1 MRLSIKTSLL
11 AVLWTIIA
19 AAATAQTPMRKVH
32 PVAAD
37 TIASLSW
44 TSLATDPQG
53 DGLQARLPDAKELL
67 YAIDADADLVWFKII
82 VWEPLPERWFGISV
96 AADVDGTS
104 DNGMAWWGSNKIKFD
119 RLASAFLFKADD
131 EWQGYAGA
139 GDSDSIGRGNMTNLS
154 TSVKVVIDREHR
166 AIVLGVP
173 RSAFGTVATVR
184 VIATVGSMIANN
196 DDVPNEGTVV
206 VRLRP

>member
-96 AADVDGTS
+96 AADVDGTA

-173 RSAFGTVATVR
+173 RSAFGTAATVR

-196 DDVPNEGTVV
+196 DDVPNEGMVV

>member
-1 MRLSIKTSLL
+1 MRLFIKTSVL
-11 AVLWTIIA
+11 AVLWSIIP

-67 YAIDADADLVWFKII
+67 YAIDADADLVWFKIL

-173 RSAFGTVATVR
+173 RPAFGTAATVR
-184 VIATVGSMIANN
+184 VIATIGSMVANN
-196 DDVPNEGTVV
+196 DDVPNEGMVI